1 MYMKKVRMVINHNIM
16 TGRRLI
22 SYVVKVSQNIYLSKD
37 GDIMLRKKLFVFFN
51 IDPLTFDCF
60 LPCGDFVVKFNSL

>member
-1 MYMKKVRMVINHNIM
+1 MKKVCMITNHNIM

-37 GDIMLRKKLFVFFN
+37 GDDMLKKNLS
-51 IDPLTFDCF
+51 LK
-60 LPCGDFVVKFNSL
+60 VKVSHLNAT